1 MHAPT
6 VDGMS
11 AIQIRDVPP
20 ELHREL
26 RLRATRSGR
35 SLSEYAL
42 AVLARDAQ
50 TPSLEEL
57 LERARL
63 RGPVDLGDST
73 LDVLHAER
81 DAR

>member
-1 MHAPT
+1 
-6 VDGMS
+6 
-11 AIQIRDVPP
+11 
-20 ELHREL
+20 
-26 RLRATRSGR
+26 
-35 SLSEYAL
+35 
-42 AVLARDAQ
+42 VLARDAQ